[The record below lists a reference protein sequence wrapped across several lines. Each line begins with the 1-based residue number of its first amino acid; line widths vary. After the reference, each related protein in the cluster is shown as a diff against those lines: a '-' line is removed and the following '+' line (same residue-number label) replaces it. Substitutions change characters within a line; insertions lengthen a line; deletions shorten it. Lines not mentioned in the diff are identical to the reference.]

1 MGRRE
6 GLEVFVV
13 FSCETKKDKSNAYEG
28 KLGEIVSQWNCLEPA
43 KFGPVMELSCVGD
56 GTVSFSEVSFSNRK
70 QKNPTNHTHSENQT
84 IGHLLRI
91 VWV

>member
-43 KFGPVMELSCVGD
+43 KFGPVMELS
-56 GTVSFSEVSFSNRK
+56 
-70 QKNPTNHTHSENQT
+70 
-84 IGHLLRI
+84 
-91 VWV
+91 